1 MTNRNI
7 KNLPLLEAFDAIMT
21 RGSVVDA
28 AEAMNV
34 TQSAVSK
41 QLSQL
46 REWFADELF
55 VRTREGM
62 QPTPH
67 AWSLR
72 ERIQLILAEANA
84 LTAGNVPPPKDFS
97 GKFVLSGTDEILA
110 RLAPKLVDRLAHEA
124 PKLRLVTLPLVRDYL
139 VRQLEAGQVNLV
151 VAVNWNAP
159 ELLKQMRLG
168 SDPFVC
174 VMHRDHPLA
183 ETNLTLKRYA
193 DATHVLVAPLGNER
207 GVIDIELERKGL
219 QRHVCASV
227 SAFHMVDEDLLGKS
241 RIATLPSKVA
251 EEVLRNGP
259 FVVKKIPMTLP
270 TTDYYALW
278 HSRFSAE
285 PRLRWML
292 TAISDMFDPG
302 PPSGDALPR
311 REFPR

>member
-1 MTNRNI
+1 MLEIVSMSNRNYR
-7 KNLPLLEAFDAIMT
+7 NLPLLEAFDAIMT
-21 RGSVVDA
+21 RGSIVGA

-41 QLSQL
+41 QLGQL
-46 REWFADELF
+46 REWFGDELF

-67 AWSLR
+67 AWTLKDRVQS
-72 ERIQLILAEANA
+72 ILAEASA
-84 LTAGNVPPPKDFS
+84 LTADDITPPKEFS

-110 RLAPKLVDRLAHEA
+110 RLAPKLVDRFAKEA
-124 PKLRLVTLPLVRDYL
+124 PNLRLVTRPLVKDYL

-151 VAVNWNAP
+151 VAVNWKAP
-159 ELLKQMRLG
+159 EMLRQLRLG

-183 ETNLTLKRYA
+183 EASMTLKRYV
-193 DATHVLVAPLGNER
+193 DATHVLVAPLGNEK
-207 GVIDIELERKGL
+207 GVVDIELEKKGL

-251 EEVLRNGP
+251 DEITRNGP
-259 FVVKKIPMTLP
+259 LVTKKVPITLP
-270 TTDYYALW
+270 ETDYYALW
-278 HSRFSAE
+278 HTRFSAE

-292 TAISDMFDPG
+292 TLVTELFDG
-302 PPSGDALPR
+302 
-311 REFPR
+311 